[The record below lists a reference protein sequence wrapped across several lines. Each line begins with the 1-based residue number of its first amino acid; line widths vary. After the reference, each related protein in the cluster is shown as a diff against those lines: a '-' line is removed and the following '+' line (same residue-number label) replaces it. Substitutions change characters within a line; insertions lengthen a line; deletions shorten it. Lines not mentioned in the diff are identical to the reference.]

1 MRTRDLLS
9 MKTIRVGRGKRY
21 RGMDGKGW
29 RGSTEA
35 KISEIPIRR
44 YAGICIRTLTL
55 FGIEPFSEA
64 SQ

>member
-9 MKTIRVGRGKRY
+9 MKTVRVGRGKR
-21 RGMDGKGW
+21 W

-55 FGIEPFSEA
+55 FGIEPFSDA
-64 SQ
+64 SQWRGES